1 MAHHINQI
9 VVTIG
14 GDPTSITLR
23 DETVALIKQVAPDS
37 TSIGAARFIANEIN
51 ERLIP
56 RMKANVDAADPPI
69 REEDI
74 QG

>member
-23 DETVALIKQVAPDS
+23 DETVALIKQVSPEE
-37 TSIGAARFIANEIN
+37 TSLGVAQFIAEQIN

-56 RMKANVDAADPPI
+56 QQKANVDAADPPI